1 MKDFI
6 AQLSFFSTHA
16 LGANSFSYIC
26 CTGEGTAD
34 QGIRSLQSPVRPA
47 GLSTAT
53 TAGSQASTT
62 AGSQA
67 STTAGSQAAT
77 TAGYQAATT
86 GSKAATAGF
95 SLYTTRS
102 PTATARSSSSRSAH
116 PGFGASAVQPAT
128 TATAATTAGL

>member
-34 QGIRSLQSPVRPA
+34 QGIPSLQSPVRPA

-67 STTAGSQAAT
+67 ATTAGS
-77 TAGYQAATT
+77 QAATT
-86 GSKAATAGF
+86 GSKAATAGS
-95 SLYTTRS
+95 SLFTTRS

>member
-16 LGANSFSYIC
+16 LGANSFSYIW

-47 GLSTAT
+47 GLSTAK
-53 TAGSQASTT
+53 T

-77 TAGYQAATT
+77 T
-86 GSKAATAGF
+86 GSKAATAGS
-95 SLYTTRS
+95 SLFTTRS